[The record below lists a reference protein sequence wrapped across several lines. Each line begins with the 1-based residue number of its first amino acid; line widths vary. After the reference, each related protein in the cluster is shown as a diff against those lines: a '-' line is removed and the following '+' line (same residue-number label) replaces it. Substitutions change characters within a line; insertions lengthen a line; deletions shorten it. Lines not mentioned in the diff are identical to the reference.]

1 MNELGLRA
9 TVTRPEPCKVCLE
22 IAIAK
27 EKIMERSTAAFNQI
41 QKVAVLPGFRQGKVP
56 ADMVRKNFAKVARD
70 EMLQKLVP
78 EAIEHVAQENNFV
91 PVGETDVEAL
101 EFDFDKEMKFKASFE
116 VKPEV
121 KLQNYRGIKIEK
133 QKLEVTDQQVNDA
146 LDNLRQRA
154 AHLEVAAHEEVKKGD
169 FVVLDY
175 EMFHEGNLVSET
187 KAKNQV
193 AQVEDDQLLPKFA
206 EQMVGIKKGE
216 QKEIK
221 LTMPV
226 DFKRKE
232 LAGKE
237 VIVKIAINEI
247 KEKKLPEL
255 NDEFVKEL
263 GENITLAELR
273 ERIKKNIES
282 QEEVRIKKDV
292 EEQIVNSLVTA
303 HEFPLPNILVEKQVD
318 YLVERTKQYITQQ
331 GGTTEALGLTEEIM
345 RAKVK
350 HDAERQVKTLLL
362 LEAIGHEEKME
373 VTKEEL
379 LQEIEKTKET
389 YKKTPEEVKEFFEK
403 YHSQIIS
410 QMIEDKVFK
419 FLTENAQITEVK
431 AKKVKAKDSQ
441 IEEQ

>member
-1 MNELGLRA
+1 MNELGLKA
-9 TVTRPEPCKVCLE
+9 TVTRPEPCKVCIE
-22 IAIAK
+22 IAIPK
-27 EKIMERSTAAFNQI
+27 EKIEERADIAFSQI

-56 ADMVRKNFAKVARD
+56 ADMVRKNFAKIARD

-91 PVGETDVEAL
+91 PVGETDVESL
-101 EFDFDKEMKFKASFE
+101 EFDFNKELKFKAIFE

-121 KLQNYRGIKIEK
+121 KLQDYKGIKVEK
-133 QKLEVTDQQVNDA
+133 EKLEVTEQQVNEA
-146 LDNLRQRA
+146 LENLRQRA
-154 AHLEVAAHEEVKKGD
+154 AHLDVAGHDDVKKGD

-175 EMFHEGNLVSET
+175 EMFHEGQPVSET
-187 KAKNQV
+187 KVQNQV

-206 EQMVGIKKGE
+206 EQMVGMKKGE
-216 QKEIK
+216 QKDIK
-221 LTMPV
+221 LTMPA

-237 VIVKIAINEI
+237 VTVKIAIKEI

-263 GENITLAELR
+263 GENITLAELK
-273 ERIKKNIES
+273 ERIRKNITA

-292 EEQIVNSLVTA
+292 EEQIVNSLIAA
-303 HEFPLPNILVEKQVD
+303 HDFPLPNILVEKQVD

-362 LEAIGHEEKME
+362 LEAIGHAEKME
-373 VTKEEL
+373 ITEEEL
-379 LQEIEKTKET
+379 RQEMEKTKEI
-389 YKKTPEEVKEFFEK
+389 YKKTQEEVNEFFTK
-403 YHSQIIS
+403 
-410 QMIEDKVFK
+410 
-419 FLTENAQITEVK
+419 
-431 AKKVKAKDSQ
+431 
-441 IEEQ
+441 

>member
-1 MNELGLRA
+1 MNELGLKA
-9 TVTRPEPCKVCLE
+9 TVTRPEPCKVCIE
-22 IAIAK
+22 IAIPK
-27 EKIMERSTAAFNQI
+27 EKIEERADSAFSQI

-56 ADMVRKNFAKVARD
+56 ADMVRKNFAKIARD

-78 EAIEHVAQENNFV
+78 EAIEHVAQENNFS
-91 PVGETDVEAL
+91 PVGETNVEAL
-101 EFDFDKEMKFKASFE
+101 EFDFDKEMKFKVTFE

-121 KLQNYRGIKIEK
+121 KLQDYKGIKVEK
-133 QKLEVTDQQVNDA
+133 EKLEVGEQQVNEA
-146 LDNLRQRA
+146 LENLRQRA
-154 AHLEVAAHEEVKKGD
+154 AHLEVAGHDDVKKGD

-175 EMFHEGNLVSET
+175 EMFHEGKPVSET
-187 KAKNQV
+187 KVQNQV

-206 EQMVGIKKGE
+206 EQMVGMKKGE
-216 QKEIK
+216 HKEIK
-221 LTMPV
+221 VTMPA

-237 VIVKIAINEI
+237 VMVKIAINEI

-255 NDEFVKEL
+255 NDDFVKEL
-263 GENITLAELR
+263 GENITLAELK
-273 ERIKKNIES
+273 ERIKKNITA
-282 QEEVRIKKDV
+282 QEEARIKKDI

-303 HEFPLPNILVEKQVD
+303 HEFPLPNVLVEKQVD

-362 LEAIGHEEKME
+362 LEAIGHNEKME
-373 VTKEEL
+373 ITEEEL
-379 LQEIEKTKET
+379 RQEMEKTRDI
-389 YKKTPEEVKEFFEK
+389 YKKTQEEVNEFFEK

-419 FLTENAQITEVK
+419 FLTDNAQITEVK
-431 AKKVKAKDSQ
+431 AKKKNKD
-441 IEEQ
+441 EEKQ

>member
-9 TVTRPEPCKVCLE
+9 TVTRPEPCKVCIE
-22 IAIAK
+22 IAIDK
-27 EKIMERSTAAFNQI
+27 EKIVERSTTAFSQI
-41 QKVAVLPGFRQGKVP
+41 QRVAVLPGFRQGRVP
-56 ADMVRKNFAKVARD
+56 ADLVRKNFAKVARD

-78 EAIEHVAQENNFV
+78 EAIEHVARENNFV

-121 KLQNYRGIKIEK
+121 KLQNYKVIKVEK
-133 QKLEVTDQQVNDA
+133 QKLEVTEQQVNDA
-146 LDNLRQRA
+146 LDNLRHRA
-154 AHLEVAAHEEVKKGD
+154 AHLEVAAHDEVKKGD

-175 EMFHEGNLVSET
+175 EMFHEGNPVSET
-187 KAKNQV
+187 KVQNQV

-206 EQMVGIKKGE
+206 EQMVGMKKGE

-221 LTMPV
+221 VTMPA

-232 LAGKE
+232 LADKE
-237 VIVKIAINEI
+237 VAVKIAINEI

-273 ERIKKNIES
+273 ERIKKNIEY
-282 QEEVRIKKDV
+282 QEEMRIKKDV

-362 LEAIGHEEKME
+362 LEAIGREEKME

-389 YKKTPEEVKEFFEK
+389 YKKTPEEIKEFFEK

-419 FLTENAQITEVK
+419 FLTDNAKITEVK
-431 AKKVKAKDSQ
+431 AKKKEK
-441 IEEQ
+441 E

>member
-1 MNELGLRA
+1 VNELGLKA
-9 TVTRPEPCKVCLE
+9 TVTRPEPCKVCIE
-22 IAIAK
+22 IAVAK
-27 EKIMERSTAAFNQI
+27 EKIIERSSAAFSQI
-41 QKVAVLPGFRQGKVP
+41 QKVATLPGFRQGKVP
-56 ADMVRKNFAKVARD
+56 ADLVRKNFASVARD

-78 EAIEHVAQENNFV
+78 EAIEQAAQENSFI

-101 EFDFDKEMKFKASFE
+101 EFDFDRELKFKAIFE

-121 KLQNYRGIKIEK
+121 KLQDYKGIKVEK
-133 QKLEVTDQQVNDA
+133 QKQEVTDQQVNDA

-154 AHLEVAAHEEVKKGD
+154 AHLEVATHDEVKKGD
-169 FVVLDY
+169 FVVLDH
-175 EMFHEGNLVSET
+175 EMFHEGKPVSGT
-187 KAKNQV
+187 KVQNQV
-193 AQVEDDQLLPKFA
+193 VQVENDQLLPKFA
-206 EQMVGIKKGE
+206 EQMIGMKKGE

-221 LTMPV
+221 VTMPA
-226 DFKRKE
+226 DFKKTE
-232 LAGKE
+232 LANKE
-237 VIVKIAINEI
+237 VTIKITINEI

-273 ERIKKNIES
+273 ERIKKNIEA
-282 QEEVRIKKDV
+282 QEEARIKKDV
-292 EEQIVNSLVTA
+292 EEQIVNSLIAA
-303 HEFPLPNILVEKQVD
+303 HEFPLPNVLVEKQVD

-350 HDAERQVKTLLL
+350 GDAEKQVKMLLL
-362 LEAIGHEEKME
+362 LEAIGHAEKME
-373 VTKEEL
+373 ISEEEL
-379 LQEIEKTKET
+379 TQEMEKTKEA

-441 IEEQ
+441 NEEQ

>member
-1 MNELGLRA
+1 MNELGLKA

-22 IAIAK
+22 IAIPK
-27 EKIMERSTAAFNQI
+27 EKIEERSNAAFSQI

-56 ADMVRKNFAKVARD
+56 ADMVRKSFAKVARD

-101 EFDFDKEMKFKASFE
+101 EFDFDKDLTFKATFE

-121 KLQNYRGIKIEK
+121 KLQDYKGIKVEK
-133 QKLEVTDQQVNDA
+133 EKLEVTDEKLNEA
-146 LDNLRQRA
+146 LENLRQRA
-154 AHLEVAAHEEVKKGD
+154 AKLELAGHEEVKKGD
-169 FVVLDY
+169 FVALDY
-175 EMFHEGNLVSET
+175 EMFHEGKPVSET
-187 KAKNQV
+187 KVQNQI

-206 EQMVGIKKGE
+206 EQMVGMKKGE

-221 LTMPV
+221 LTMPA

-237 VIVKIAINEI
+237 VTVKIAIKEI

-255 NDEFVKEL
+255 NNEFVKEL
-263 GENITLAELR
+263 GENITLAELK
-273 ERIKKNIES
+273 ERIRKNITA
-282 QEEVRIKKDV
+282 QEEARIKENVK
-292 EEQIVNSLVTA
+292 EQIVNSLLAA
-303 HEFPLPNILVEKQVD
+303 HEFSLPNVLVEKQVD

-350 HDAERQVKTLLL
+350 HDAERQVKSLLL
-362 LEAIGHEEKME
+362 LEAIGHAEKME
-373 VTKEEL
+373 ITEEEL
-379 LQEIEKTKET
+379 RQEMGKTKEI
-389 YKKTPEEVKEFFEK
+389 YKKTDEEVAEFFEK
-403 YHSQIIS
+403 YHSQ
-410 QMIEDKVFK
+410 
-419 FLTENAQITEVK
+419 
-431 AKKVKAKDSQ
+431 
-441 IEEQ
+441 

>member
-1 MNELGLRA
+1 MNELGLKA

-22 IAIAK
+22 IAIPK
-27 EKIMERSTAAFNQI
+27 EKIEERSNAAFSQI

-56 ADMVRKNFAKVARD
+56 ADMVRKSFAKVARD

-101 EFDFDKEMKFKASFE
+101 EFDFDKDLTFKATFE

-121 KLQNYRGIKIEK
+121 KLQDYKGIKVEK
-133 QKLEVTDQQVNDA
+133 EKLEVTDEKLNEA
-146 LDNLRQRA
+146 LENLRQRA
-154 AHLEVAAHEEVKKGD
+154 AKLELAGHEEVKKGD
-169 FVVLDY
+169 FVALDY
-175 EMFHEGNLVSET
+175 EMFHEGKPVSET
-187 KAKNQV
+187 KVQNQI

-206 EQMVGIKKGE
+206 EQMVGMKKGE

-221 LTMPV
+221 LTMPA

-237 VIVKIAINEI
+237 VTVKIAIKEI

-255 NDEFVKEL
+255 NNEFVKEL
-263 GENITLAELR
+263 GENITLAELK
-273 ERIKKNIES
+273 ERIRKNITA
-282 QEEVRIKKDV
+282 QEEARIKENVK
-292 EEQIVNSLVTA
+292 EQIVNSLLAA
-303 HEFPLPNILVEKQVD
+303 HEFSLPNVLVEKQVD

-350 HDAERQVKTLLL
+350 HDAERQVKSLLL
-362 LEAIGHEEKME
+362 LEAIGHAEKME
-373 VTKEEL
+373 ITEEEL
-379 LQEIEKTKET
+379 RQEMGKTKEI
-389 YKKTPEEVKEFFEK
+389 YKKTDEEVAEFFEK

-419 FLTENAQITEVK
+419 FLTDNAQITEV
-431 AKKVKAKDSQ
+431 APKKKEK
-441 IEEQ
+441 